1 MDYHAA
7 FRIGAAG
14 LALEKLKL
22 EVTAANLANMHSA
35 AASADGVYQPL
46 RVLSTEQPLRFA
58 ETFGRLAA
66 LGGGVQ
72 PGQAVPQNVAP
83 RMVHEPGHPYA
94 DAKGFVA
101 YPNVNQQAEMMNL
114 TVALRAYEAN
124 LTVMNAAKVMAT
136 RTLEIGGQQ

>member
-14 LALEKLKL
+14 MALEKLKL

-35 AASADGVYQPL
+35 ASGVERLYQPL

-58 ETFGRLAA
+58 EAFGRASAA
-66 LGGGVQ
+66 GGGVLA
-72 PGQAVPQNVAP
+72 GQVVPQQMAP
-83 RMVHEPGHPYA
+83 RMVYEPGHPYA

-101 YPNVNQQAEMMNL
+101 YPNINQQSEMMNL

-136 RTLEIGGQQ
+136 RTLEIGGQ